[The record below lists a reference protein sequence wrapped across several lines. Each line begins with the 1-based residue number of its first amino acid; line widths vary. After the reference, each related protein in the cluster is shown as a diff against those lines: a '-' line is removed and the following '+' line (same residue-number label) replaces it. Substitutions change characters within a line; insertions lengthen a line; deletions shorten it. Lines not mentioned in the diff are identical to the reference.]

1 MGQRRWSPC
10 SICTWQ
16 MQMHSLDSH
25 CHACPAI
32 SQKCVWLIFLLNG
45 SVGGPYRPAQ
55 QVWSDGELINDAGRA
70 SSHNPILLG
79 WRDIGSLLFQS
90 MSSRGLWRAVR
101 MSWNSLLT
109 SPPRPRDLL
118 LPAFC
123 EAGGIAGSLFG
134 GEGRETLSW
143 VTNQRG
149 NALYRQPHSAPKAN
163 LLRPPRFTGTW
174 SIASSPTVVRH
185 GR

>member
-70 SSHNPILLG
+70 SSNNPILLG
-79 WRDIGSLLFQS
+79 WRDIGNLLFQS
-90 MSSRGLWRAVR
+90 MSSRGRWRAVR
-101 MSWNSLLT
+101 MSWNSLLS

-123 EAGGIAGSLFG
+123 EAEGIAASRFYGGGVKPCPGSRIKG
-134 GEGRETLSW
+134 AT
-143 VTNQRG
+143 
-149 NALYRQPHSAPKAN
+149 P
-163 LLRPPRFTGTW
+163 FTGNLIPLRRRTC
-174 SIASSPTVVRH
+174 SKRPVFRAPRKRQAVHAKVIS
-185 GR
+185 G

>member
-1 MGQRRWSPC
+1 
-10 SICTWQ
+10 
-16 MQMHSLDSH
+16 MQMHSRDSH
-25 CHACPAI
+25 CQGCPAT

-70 SSHNPILLG
+70 SSNNPILLG
-79 WRDIGSLLFQS
+79 WRDIGNLLFQS
-90 MSSRGLWRAVR
+90 MSSRGRWRAVR
-101 MSWNSLLT
+101 MSWNSLLS